1 MILFEEVSKSY
12 GRNITAV
19 ANISF
24 KINTGEFVF
33 LVGPSGAG
41 KTTVLRLIDR
51 EILPSTGSV
60 IVDDW
65 EANKL
70 PKSKLAFLRRKVG
83 FVFQDFKL
91 LTDRTVGENIAVAL
105 EILGMDKM
113 SVNSRINEILATVQ
127 LQDKIHKFPAQLSL
141 GEQQRVAIGR
151 AIAGNTKTILADE
164 PTGNLD
170 PKTSWEILKII
181 SDINKKGTTILM
193 ESHNVDIVNSLKKR
207 VISLKKGKIIRDEKK
222 SRYSSL

>member
-65 EANKL
+65 EVNKL

-91 LTDRTVGENIAVAL
+91 LTDRTVGENIAVSL
-105 EILGMDKM
+105 EILNKNRQEIDK
-113 SVNSRINEILATVQ
+113 RINQVLNIVRLE
-127 LQDKIHKFPAQLSL
+127 DKINYFPRQLSL
-141 GEQQRVAIGR
+141 GEQQRIAIGR
-151 AIAGNTKTILADE
+151 AIAGEAKVLLADE

-181 SDINKKGTTILM
+181 NKINKEGTTVLM
-193 ESHNVDIVNSLKKR
+193 ASHNVDIVNSLKKR
-207 VISLKKGKIIRDEKK
+207 VIALNKGQLVRDKEQ
-222 SRYSSL
+222 SRYS